1 MAGVIHSK
9 LGSSIPVGLSWYIVA
24 NHNLGRG
31 YTAFCGKGY
40 RWFDWYCLLSFDF
53 KTIRSY
59 RLTIVIIL
67 SRNGIS
73 TYSKTCNLMTSAIHS
88 KLCGSIPVGLSW
100 YIVTNHS
107 LGRGCTT
114 FRSKGYRWLGWYCLL
129 SFDFKTIRNIRG
141 TTIFFYFYLISTCG
155 KTWKYSISSYSYP
168 CYRCTIGLS
177 KGTSYTTWHIIAD
190 LSHSSSS
197 TAFSGKGNCWFVRCR
212 FHLYFYNIT
221 EHLSTSTIG
230 YLYIIVQSYCCS
242 S

>member
-73 TYSKTCNLMTSAIHS
+73 TYSKTCNLMAGVIHS
-88 KLCGSIPVGLSW
+88 KLGSSIPVGLS
-100 YIVTNHS
+100 
-107 LGRGCTT
+107 
-114 FRSKGYRWLGWYCLL
+114 
-129 SFDFKTIRNIRG
+129 
-141 TTIFFYFYLISTCG
+141 
-155 KTWKYSISSYSYP
+155 
-168 CYRCTIGLS
+168 
-177 KGTSYTTWHIIAD
+177 
-190 LSHSSSS
+190 
-197 TAFSGKGNCWFVRCR
+197 
-212 FHLYFYNIT
+212 
-221 EHLSTSTIG
+221 
-230 YLYIIVQSYCCS
+230 
-242 S
+242 